1 MRFSILVILLF
12 TVSLVQAASI
22 YRWVDKSGKVHVSD
36 QPPPTSAR
44 QVNEFETSAPVV
56 SDDLPYATRL
66 AAQRFPVTLY
76 MNSCGE
82 VCGKARAFLIKRGIP
97 YTMKNPESSQA
108 IKDELKQHAGSLQVP
123 TLLVGTH
130 VAKGFSEADWGD
142 LLDSAGYPRFA
153 GAKARDMGVQP
164 ASAPTTAP
172 APTTSKPMEGY

>member
-1 MRFSILVILLF
+1 MRLAILLVLLLS
-12 TVSLVQAASI
+12 VSPAQAGSI

-36 QPPPTSAR
+36 QPPPSTAR
-44 QVNEFETSAPVV
+44 QVNEIETSTPVV

-82 VCGKARAFLIKRGIP
+82 VCGKARSFLIKRGIP
-97 YTMKNPESSQA
+97 YNMKNPEASQA
-108 IKDELKQHAGSLQVP
+108 IKDELRQHAGSLQVP

-130 VAKGFSEADWGD
+130 VAKGFSESEWGD

-153 GAKARDMGVQP
+153 GAKARDLGAAP
-164 ASAPTTAP
+164 ASAPAASAGAAANKP
-172 APTTSKPMEGY
+172 AEGF